1 MSKPQV
7 QRVRSTIARRR
18 AARPGLYSRHATPA
32 RRGNLLVGCL
42 AVLGVVA
49 LIAVI
54 GGVVVYMNWKG
65 WTAGAMNTAM
75 KAAVAETQLSA
86 EQAGRINTQVDQ
98 LTAAFEA
105 GDVTLEDLMQVV
117 QALENHPLLGVGLLE
132 YVEYTTLRTP
142 GLTDEER
149 AAGTLATQRL
159 QRGMIE
165 QGLNMKDIE
174 SVLEP
179 VSQRGQN
186 GELQPLQNPTAPQVR
201 LYIDAARAKADELGI
216 AEEPYD
222 VDVAE
227 QIERLINDTLGREV
241 VSAPPAPGEVD
252 QGDTGAETPTEEP
265 SEPSEPA
272 EEPVED
278 PAGTTGGG

>member
-1 MSKPQV
+1 MKIGGFLV
-7 QRVRSTIARRR
+7 QSLRPTSRPSIVRTYR
-18 AARPGLYSRHATPA
+18 RHALPA

-49 LIAVI
+49 VLAVV
-54 GGVVVYMNWKG
+54 GGVIVYMNWKG
-65 WTAGAMNTAM
+65 WTAGAMNAGM
-75 KAAVAETQLSA
+75 KAAVAETNLPADQV
-86 EQAGRINTQVDQ
+86 GRINTQVDQ

-105 GDVTLEDLMQVV
+105 GDVTLEDLANVL
-117 QALENHPLLGVGLLE
+117 QALENHPLLAVGLLE
-132 YVEYTTLRTP
+132 YIEYSSLRVP

-165 QGLNMKDIE
+165 QGLSMKDIE

-201 LYIDAARAKADELGI
+201 LYIDAARSKADDLGI
-216 AEEPYD
+216 ADEPYD

-252 QGDTGAETPTEEP
+252 QGDAGEETPTEEP
-265 SEPSEPA
+265 TEPSEPA
-272 EEPVED
+272 EEPVEE

>member
-1 MSKPQV
+1 MQSLRPTS
-7 QRVRSTIARRR
+7 RPSIVRTYRRR
-18 AARPGLYSRHATPA
+18 ALPV

-49 LIAVI
+49 VLAVV
-54 GGVVVYMNWKG
+54 GGVIVYMNWKG
-65 WTAGAMNTAM
+65 WTASAMNAGM
-75 KAAVAETQLSA
+75 KAAVAETNLPADQV
-86 EQAGRINTQVDQ
+86 GRINTQVDQ

-105 GDVTLEDLMQVV
+105 GDITFEDLANVV
-117 QALENHPLLGVGLLE
+117 QALENHPLLAVGLLE
-132 YVEYTTLRTP
+132 YIEYSSLRVS

-165 QGLNMKDIE
+165 QGLTMKDIE

-179 VSQRGQN
+179 VSQRGSD
-186 GELQPLQNPTAPQVR
+186 GDLQPLQNPTAPQVR
-201 LYIDAARAKADELGI
+201 LYIDAARAKADDLGI
-216 AEEPYD
+216 ADEPYD

-241 VSAPPAPGEVD
+241 VSAPPAPGGVD
-252 QGDTGAETPTEEP
+252 HGDAGAAPEGDEP
-265 SEPSEPA
+265 GEPSEPA
-272 EEPVED
+272 EEPT
-278 PAGTTGGG
+278 GTTGGG